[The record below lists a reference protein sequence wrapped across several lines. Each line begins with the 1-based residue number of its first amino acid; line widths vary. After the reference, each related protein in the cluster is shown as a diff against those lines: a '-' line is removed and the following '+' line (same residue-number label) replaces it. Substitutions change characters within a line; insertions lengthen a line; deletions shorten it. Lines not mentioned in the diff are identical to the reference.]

1 MAKSLTHS
9 YICNPMPFK
18 LRGLEK
24 LIFIWTNNI
33 YLHAEITT
41 KSFPPKS
48 HGNFHFFW
56 QSFSSLQSNDMSV
69 SLQSEAV
76 CTRHPLKRNI
86 LFCSSR
92 FFSLYHFFPHPFI
105 IYISPLYQLPAVGST
120 RQNFIS
126 FLPPPILSLSLC
138 LKKDSLCFN

>member
-76 CTRHPLKRNI
+76 CTNHPLKRNI

-92 FFSLYHFFPHPFI
+92 FSSLYHFFSTSIHHL
-105 IYISPLYQLPAVGST
+105 YLSSISATSCGIHSSEFYLFFTPS
-120 RQNFIS
+120 N
-126 FLPPPILSLSLC
+126 SLSLP
-138 LKKDSLCFN
+138 LSEKRLTLL